1 LVVIPER
8 VLRELEAHARE
19 ALPGEACGVV
29 VLRDGVA
36 ERYERGRNRSTSDFR
51 YELEVD
57 PEVWFLEDEGYE
69 LAIFHSHPET
79 APRPSRTDIENI
91 GLWEGKPYLIM
102 TGTNGELAGWK
113 IASGE
118 ATAMP
123 VTTGRPT
130 IGQPSGVQQS

>member
-1 LVVIPER
+1 VVIPED
-8 VLRELEAHARE
+8 VLHDLRSHASE
-19 ALPGEACGVV
+19 ALPGEACGVL

-36 ERYERGRNRSTSDFR
+36 VRYERGRNRSASDFR

-57 PEVWFLEDEGYE
+57 PEVWFLEDDGYE

-102 TGTNGELAGWK
+102 TGTSGELAGWR
-113 IASGE
+113 ISDGE
-118 ATAMP
+118 
-123 VTTGRPT
+123 VTPLPLT
-130 IGQPSGVQQS
+130 V

>member
-1 LVVIPER
+1 MVIPER

-19 ALPGEACGVV
+19 ALPGEACGVI

-102 TGTNGELAGWK
+102 TGANGELAGWR
-113 IASGE
+113 IAAGE
-118 ATAMP
+118 STPMP
-123 VTTGRPT
+123 VTTT
-130 IGQPSGVQQS
+130 

>member
-1 LVVIPER
+1 VVIPPA
-8 VLRELEAHARE
+8 VVRELEAHARE

-51 YELEVD
+51 YELEID
-57 PEVWFLEDEGYE
+57 PEVWFLEDDGYE

-79 APRPSRTDIENI
+79 APRPSRTDIEHI

-102 TGTNGELAGWK
+102 TGTSGELAGWK
-113 IASGE
+113 IADGQVSS
-118 ATAMP
+118 MP
-123 VTTGRPT
+123 VTIADSHPAM
-130 IGQPSGVQQS
+130 